1 MLASPKPSMVKVAS
15 RALLLLAVVI
25 VAACSSPEDKA
36 QNYYERGM
44 KFLSQQDY
52 VKASIEFKNA
62 LQIKKDLVG
71 AWRGLSEIELH
82 NRNFQ
87 AVVPILSTI
96 VELDP
101 KDVDTRLKLG
111 HFLMAGNALDR
122 ALEQANAAFELDRNN
137 PGVLAFRAAVLLKL
151 QDRMGAKREA
161 QAALDI
167 DPNNAEAMIVLA
179 AERMARDDS
188 EGALAILDRP
198 GVTLKKGDEY
208 AIQLFKLQI
217 FNKTGD
223 SKQLEA
229 LLRKL
234 AEAYPN
240 EQAFS
245 KGLITLYLKEKRFDD
260 AEKELRAIANANP
273 SDLQAGL
280 SVVRLLQQVKGAS
293 AARQEL
299 TDRIKAGAQAF
310 KYQLALAD
318 FDFAQGNVADSV
330 KLLEGLA
337 KNAPSP
343 EDAVA
348 AQVRLAQIQFN
359 QKKFDSAEAL
369 VSKILST
376 DGRNMDGLRLRASI
390 RMQQGQLDAAIADLR
405 RALDDQPRSSDL
417 MVLLASAYER
427 SGSIELA
434 EKEYADATKTSGFDV
449 PVTLNYVA
457 FMRRRGNAERAE
469 DVLTDLARRW
479 PNNIA
484 VLSALADVRL
494 SRKNWAGAQ
503 EIAANMQ
510 RIGDTRALGDQIQ
523 AAALSGEGKY
533 GDSAK
538 ILEGLLTTA
547 PGAAQPMS
555 ALVNALVRAQKLDE
569 ATSFLQTALKANP
582 QNAEAH
588 VLLGSVQL
596 LKNQP
601 DQAVQSFQ
609 TAIEQ
614 QPRNAVGYQAL
625 ADFYIRN
632 KKLSEAQ
639 KAVDAGLQV
648 NPDNFTLRLAL
659 AGILELKGDYEAA
672 IAEYEKLLK
681 LDSGSMIVANNLAS
695 LLSEYRT
702 DKASID
708 RANSLAAVL
717 RKSDVP
723 SFKETLGW
731 IDYLRGDYASATGLL
746 EQAAAALPNRPLIRY
761 HLGMSYI
768 GGGQMSKASEQL
780 KKALELTPDEGL
792 EKKIREAQQKT
803 EKSIQN

>member
-1 MLASPKPSMVKVAS
+1 MTSFFRVARICVLS
-15 RALLLLAVVI
+15 V
-25 VAACSSPEDKA
+25 VAALFVAGCSSPEDKA
-36 QNYYERGM
+36 QGYYERGM
-44 KFLSQQDY
+44 KFLAQQDY

-62 LQIKKDLVG
+62 LQIRKDLVG
-71 AWRGLSEIELH
+71 AWRGLSQIELH

-137 PGVLAFRAAVLLKL
+137 PSVLAFRAAVLLKL

-179 AERMARDDS
+179 AERMARDDLD
-188 EGALAILDRP
+188 GALAILDRP
-198 GVTLKKGDEY
+198 GVTLNKGEEY
-208 AIQLFKLQI
+208 AIQLLKLQI
-217 FNKTGD
+217 FSKMGD
-223 SKQLEA
+223 SKQFEA

-234 AEAYPN
+234 AEAYPK

-245 KGLITLYLKEKRFDD
+245 KSLFALYLKEKRFDD
-260 AEKELRAIANANP
+260 AEKELRALANANP

-280 SVVRLLQQVKGAS
+280 AVVRLLQQVKGPT

-299 TDRIKAGAQAF
+299 SDRIKAGGPQAF
-310 KYQLALAD
+310 KYQLALVD
-318 FDFAQGNVADSV
+318 LDFAQGNVADSV
-330 KLLEGLA
+330 KLLEDLA
-337 KNAPSP
+337 KNAASP
-343 EDAVA
+343 EEALA

-376 DGRNMDGLRLRASI
+376 DSRNIDGLRLRASI
-390 RMQQGQLDAAIADLR
+390 RMQLGQLDAAIADLR

-469 DVLTDLARRW
+469 DVLTDLARRS

-494 SRKNWAGAQ
+494 SRQNWAGAQ
-503 EIAANMQ
+503 EIAASMQ

-538 ILEGLLTTA
+538 ILEGLLTSA

-569 ATSFLQTALKANP
+569 AVSFLQTALKANP

-639 KAVDAGLQV
+639 KAVDTGLQV
-648 NPDNFTLRLAL
+648 NPDNVTLRLAL

-672 IAEYEKLLK
+672 IAEYENLLK
-681 LDSGSMIVANNLAS
+681 VDSGSMIVANNLAS

-702 DKASID
+702 DKASMD
-708 RANSLAAVL
+708 RAYSLAAVL

-746 EQAAAALPNRPLIRY
+746 EQATAALPNRPLIRY

-768 GGGQMSKASEQL
+768 GSGQMGKASEQF

-792 EKKIREAQQKT
+792 QKKIREAQQKT
-803 EKSIQN
+803 EKGIQN